1 MPKKKTVLRVN
12 GRQHELVLDPNVS
25 LLQALRDLGYTDV
38 KNGCEIGECGACAVL
53 LDGTAVNSC
62 MVLAWQANG
71 AEIVTNAGLGTLDKP
86 HPIQEAFADVGAVQC
101 GYCTPGM
108 VISTKAL
115 LDRIPNPSES
125 EIREA
130 LSGNLCRCTGY
141 GQIIEAV
148 QLAASRLQAERLAV
162 AAVRSLQESGEA
174 SHRGECG
181 DDGSRSPSGP
191 GAAAGAVA
199 GSRPLTGENV
209 APPPAALTG
218 EAAPRDQLLRR
229 GGERR

>member
-1 MPKKKTVLRVN
+1 
-12 GRQHELVLDPNVS
+12 VS

-53 LDGTAVNSC
+53 LNGTAVNSC
-62 MVLAWQANG
+62 ILLAWQANG

-115 LDRIPNPSES
+115 LDRNPNPSEA

-141 GQIIEAV
+141 GQIVEAV
-148 QLAASRLQAERLAV
+148 QAAARSLREADEASR
-162 AAVRSLQESGEA
+162 
-174 SHRGECG
+174 RGERTAGPLRSPSGSGALTGECAHE
-181 DDGSRSPSGP
+181 GSRSPSDSSG
-191 GAAAGAVA
+191 V
-199 GSRPLTGENV
+199 
-209 APPPAALTG
+209 
-218 EAAPRDQLLRR
+218 DQGFRR